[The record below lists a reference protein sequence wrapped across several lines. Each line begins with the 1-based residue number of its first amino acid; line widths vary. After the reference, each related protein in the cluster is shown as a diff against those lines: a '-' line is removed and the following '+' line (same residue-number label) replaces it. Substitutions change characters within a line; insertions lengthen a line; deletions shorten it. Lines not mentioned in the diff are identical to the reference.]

1 MSIFRIDEIRKMSGK
16 ERREELESLETDLMR
31 ERGVIATGGAPDN
44 PGRIREV
51 KRAIARIKTVEREEA
66 REQEAA
72 AGTAAAAAAVEK
84 GKKRVK

>member
-66 REQEAA
+66 REQEEAAARTAA
-72 AGTAAAAAAVEK
+72 AGRENE
-84 GKKRVK
+84 RVK